1 MSKDMRDYR
10 DLLDRPHP
18 ESKKHPRMSRESR
31 AAQFSPFASLKGYEE
46 LIEEGARDAEEKY
59 GREDR
64 EEFFD

>member
-1 MSKDMRDYR
+1 
-10 DLLDRPHP
+10 
-18 ESKKHPRMSRESR
+18 MSRESR